1 MLKRAYDI
9 IVLFKEYFLL
19 ALYLLIALVLFT
31 QNTNDQVRGV
41 RSHLL
46 AAAGLL
52 QDTFDFIPDY
62 FALRREN
69 SVLREQNILLSD
81 QVNTLRESA
90 IENIRLR
97 SMFGLRER
105 PAFNYVSA
113 LVVGTQMQALRNT
126 VTINAG
132 TDNGIRNGMPV
143 VTDHGLVGRVV
154 TTSGR
159 YAIVQ
164 LLLHKDLRVSARVQR
179 SRANG
184 IIRWTGGHDLRL
196 VNVPKTSDVNHRRR
210 HRHVGVQQPLPRR
223 DPGRRRLCHPRGPR
237 RTLSGD
243 HGATVGGL
251 RADGRGLRCDRSAG
265 LHAYRPRTQEQG
277 MTSVPIIRPAV
288 ILGISLAASAR
299 ADTRHPVHRDRDHRP

>member
-19 ALYLLIALVLFT
+19 ALYLLTALVLFT

-196 VNVPKTSDVNHRRR
+196 VNVPKTSDVNNGDVIVTSEFSSLFPGGIR
-210 HRHVGVQQPLPRR
+210 VGVVSATREVPGELFQEITVQPSVDFGRMEEVFIVTVLPDSTRIVLERR
-223 DPGRRRLCHPRGPR
+223 
-237 RTLSGD
+237 SK
-243 HGATVGGL
+243 
-251 RADGRGLRCDRSAG
+251 
-265 LHAYRPRTQEQG
+265 E
-277 MTSVPIIRPAV
+277 
-288 ILGISLAASAR
+288 
-299 ADTRHPVHRDRDHRP
+299 

>member
-9 IVLFKEYFLL
+9 IILFKEYFLL
-19 ALYLLIALVLFT
+19 ALYLLSALVLFSL
-31 QNTNDQVRGV
+31 NTSDQVRGI

-46 AAAGLL
+46 GAAGFL

-62 FALRREN
+62 FALRSEN
-69 SVLREQNILLSD
+69 SVLREQNIILSD
-81 QVNTLRESA
+81 EVNTLRESA

-132 TDNGIRNGMPV
+132 TDNGVRNGMPV

-154 TTSGR
+154 TTSGS

-184 IIRWTGGHDLRL
+184 IIRWTGGRDLRL
-196 VNVPKTSDVNHRRR
+196 VSVPKTSDVITGDVIITSEYSTLFPGGIRIGVVSSTREVPGELFQEIAVQPSVEFERMEEVFVATILPDSTRIALERRSR
-210 HRHVGVQQPLPRR
+210 
-223 DPGRRRLCHPRGPR
+223 
-237 RTLSGD
+237 
-243 HGATVGGL
+243 
-251 RADGRGLRCDRSAG
+251 
-265 LHAYRPRTQEQG
+265 E
-277 MTSVPIIRPAV
+277 
-288 ILGISLAASAR
+288 
-299 ADTRHPVHRDRDHRP
+299 

>member
-19 ALYLLIALVLFT
+19 ALYLLVALVLFT

-62 FALRREN
+62 FSLRREN

-105 PAFNYVSA
+105 PAFNYISA

-154 TTSGR
+154 STSGR

-196 VNVPKTSDVNHRRR
+196 VNVPKTSDVNNGDVIVTSEYSTLFPGGIR
-210 HRHVGVQQPLPRR
+210 VGVVSATREVPGELFQEITVQPSVDFGRMEEVFVVTVLPDSTRIVLERR
-223 DPGRRRLCHPRGPR
+223 
-237 RTLSGD
+237 SK
-243 HGATVGGL
+243 
-251 RADGRGLRCDRSAG
+251 
-265 LHAYRPRTQEQG
+265 E
-277 MTSVPIIRPAV
+277 
-288 ILGISLAASAR
+288 
-299 ADTRHPVHRDRDHRP
+299 